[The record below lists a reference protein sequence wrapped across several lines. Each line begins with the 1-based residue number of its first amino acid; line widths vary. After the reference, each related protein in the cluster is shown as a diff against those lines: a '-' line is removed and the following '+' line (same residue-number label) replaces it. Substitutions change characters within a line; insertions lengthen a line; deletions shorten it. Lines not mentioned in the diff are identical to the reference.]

1 LGKNVTNDPTILSE
15 LDPLPQDASLEQII
29 LFCDRLIT
37 PNTYADESYRIS
49 GQRLT
54 ELLIAGGIALNVQL
68 QAALDYSD
76 TVYDFE
82 REYRRFQVVHDADNG
97 RWYFWNSNIPTAE
110 VGLIDPRWQF
120 FAQDGISSNTT
131 YLEDY
136 DPPPSAGVNGDVWLS
151 VNELAQTIHF
161 LRKGLFNWQSLGEFD
176 LTQLGGGGASTINR
190 EILTGDFQVDSFT
203 DTYNFLDPGGSDRI
217 INLYLPNETKIF
229 HFTNLNAAFRL
240 TVQIDGQP
248 SGVVLWHNTGLRTVT
263 CIFDQTEW
271 HLEAR

>member
-1 LGKNVTNDPTILSE
+1 MTMANDPTTLSE

-29 LFCDRLIT
+29 LFCDRLIAA
-37 PNTYADESYRIS
+37 NTYADESYRIS

-76 TVYDFE
+76 LDYNPTK
-82 REYRRFQVVHDADNG
+82 EYRRFQVVHDGDNG
-97 RWYFWNSNIPTAE
+97 RWYFWNSDIPTA
-110 VGLIDPRWQF
+110 GIALIDNRWQF
-120 FAQDGISSNTT
+120 FARDGVSSNST

-136 DPPPSAGVNGDVWLS
+136 DPPPSAGVTGDVWLA

-161 LRKGLFNWQSLGEFD
+161 LRKGLSNWQSFGAFD
-176 LTQLGGGGASTINR
+176 LTQLGGGSTATINR
-190 EILTGDFQVDSFT
+190 ETLTGDFYTGSLT
-203 DTYNFLDPGGSDRI
+203 DTYNFLDPGGSDRN

-229 HFTNLNAAFRL
+229 HFTNLNAAFKL
-240 TVQIDGQP
+240 TIQVEGQP

-263 CIFDQTEW
+263 CIFDSTEW